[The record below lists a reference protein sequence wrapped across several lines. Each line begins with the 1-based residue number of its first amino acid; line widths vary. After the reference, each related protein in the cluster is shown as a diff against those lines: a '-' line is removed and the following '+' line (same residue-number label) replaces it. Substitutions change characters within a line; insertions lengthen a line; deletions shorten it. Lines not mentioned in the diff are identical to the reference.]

1 MLNWLFP
8 SSPRVRAN
16 AKTRVARVADEL
28 IEGLETR
35 LALYNSPFLS
45 NLPQLADLS
54 NANNTV
60 VRMELPEGF
69 VDIELFDAGG
79 PNGGTAAP
87 LTAANFLSYVNSGRY
102 TNTFFHRLAANF
114 VLQGGGYSLID
125 PLPTGTPKY
134 TAITKDAAVKNEFS
148 KTRTNAARTL
158 AMAKFDGQ
166 PDSAT
171 SEFFFNLKDNNDPTN
186 PNNLDVQ
193 NGGFTVFAR
202 VIKGW
207 DVIQTVI
214 GLTTQN
220 LNSYLSGNQ
229 STAFDT
235 VPLTGE
241 NNTDL
246 VFMKDISVIK
256 AKNSG
261 AFYTETLYFPQ
272 GLRAAVITNDVAM
285 VNTDLGGAAAF
296 QIIARYEGGIAN
308 QVILT
313 GTMDAGASR
322 TVRVSLG
329 GDPSINRVRGG
340 EYFAYEIRA
349 TRKIAAQLLQY
360 ENGVLISQAFVAT
373 APIFKNQLEDWAFA
387 TGQKG
392 PGFRSSVSFLNV
404 TNQPVTITITF
415 TSETGTKYTT
425 TRIVKPY
432 TRGGINVNNITQVP
446 DGSYAVR
453 ITSDQPIVV
462 SQLQYRLSP
471 AQYSIETGV
480 PQEGGTQGVL
490 PAARIPSNGASTIS
504 FVYDGGT
511 GTNSVLVDVDFV
523 MGDGSVI
530 TASNPVTLTNLVPR
544 REVDLLSL
552 APTLPLDAFFTIRYK
567 VRDGSTKVAGSY
579 SSVYG
584 GGNALF
590 VRTAFQVLSTQK
602 VYFAGGALNPAD
614 ATGQELISLYNPYN
628 SDSNTTVTYTIR
640 FHFLDSN
647 QQEVISPSN
656 GTGTIAA
663 NGRVD
668 ISVRSFSDV
677 IARINSGAGFKR
689 YAISIETTITKNGQP
704 ITGSAIFAQ
713 MTRIQ
718 GGNTVS
724 SVPGLSTE
732 KASVLLSDPR
742 FTT

>member
-1 MLNWLFP
+1 VLNWFTG
-8 SSPRVRAN
+8 SSSRLRRDA
-16 AKTRVARVADEL
+16 RARVVEVADQL
-28 IEGLETR
+28 IEGLEQR
-35 LALYNSPFLS
+35 LALYSSPFLT
-45 NLPQLADLS
+45 NLPQIADLS
-54 NANNTV
+54 NPNNTV
-60 VRMELPEGF
+60 VRMEVPEGF
-69 VDIELFDAGG
+69 IDIELFDAGG

-87 LTAANFLSYVNSGRY
+87 LTVANFLKYVNSGRY
-102 TNTFFHRLAANF
+102 TNTFFHRLEANF

-125 PLPTGTPKY
+125 PLPSGTPKY
-134 TAITKDAAVKNEFS
+134 TTITKDSSVKNEFS
-148 KTRTNAARTL
+148 STRSNLERTL
-158 AMAKFDGQ
+158 AMAKFSDQ

-171 SEFFFNLKDNNDPTN
+171 SEFFFNLKDNSS
-186 PNNLDVQ
+186 NLDGQ

-207 DVIQTVI
+207 DVVQTI
-214 GLTTQN
+214 TGLTTQN
-220 LNSYLSGNQ
+220 LNEYLSGNQ
-229 STAFDT
+229 STAFDK
-235 VPLTGE
+235 VPLTGAD
-241 NNTDL
+241 NSD
-246 VFMKDISVIK
+246 VVSIKDIEVIK
-256 AKNSG
+256 PKNTG

-285 VNTDLGGAAAF
+285 VNTDLGGSAAF
-296 QIIARYEGGIAN
+296 QIIARYEAGIAN

-313 GTMDAGASR
+313 GTMEAGASR

-329 GDPSINRVRGG
+329 GDPTINRVRGG

-404 TNQPVTITITF
+404 TDQPVTITITF
-415 TSETGTKYTT
+415 TSETGTTYTT

-432 TRGGINVNNITQVP
+432 MRGGINVNNLTQVP

-453 ITSDQPIVV
+453 LTSDQPIVV

-490 PAARIPSNGASTIS
+490 PGARIPSNGASTIS
-504 FVYDGGT
+504 FVYNGGT

-523 MGDGSVI
+523 LSNGTVISGS
-530 TASNPVTLTNLVPR
+530 SPVTLTNLVPR
-544 REVDLLSL
+544 REVDLTSL
-552 APTLPLDAFFTIRYK
+552 ASNLPLDSFFTIRYK
-567 VRDGSTKVAGSY
+567 VRDGTTKVAGSY

-584 GGNALF
+584 GGNSLF

-602 VYFAGGALNPAD
+602 VYFAGGALNPTD
-614 ATGQELISLYNPYN
+614 STGQEIISLYNPYS
-628 SDSNTTVTYTIR
+628 SDANTTVSYTIR
-640 FHFLDSN
+640 FHFLDSP
-647 QQEVISPSN
+647 QQEVISPTD

-677 IARINSGAGFKR
+677 IARINSGANFRR
-689 YAISIETTITKNGQP
+689 YAISIETTITKNGQT

-742 FTT
+742 FTTA